1 MSSTARAVSP
11 TVPLRLAPPLPD
23 RALTAACL
31 ALVAWGVFPFGAV
44 HDWALW
50 PLVSAAALLGAFGC
64 AAGERSR
71 ATLVALAAAPLL
83 AAVVAQLLP
92 LPKELIHMAGTGE
105 FLGRYDVGV
114 AADAR
119 ALHPLSVAPALT
131 ARAFLMLAALVAFV
145 CGLAALLD
153 RRPALL
159 RAIVPPLAILA
170 VCVAVFA
177 LVQKATFNGKI
188 YWFWESQFRAASNY
202 YGPFVNR
209 NHFAGWMMLATALT
223 AGWLLG
229 QLQGLGRGIKPGWR
243 NRILWLSSPEAGRAL
258 MTAALVAVMFV
269 SVLWSMSRSGIGG
282 TTLALCLLAIAAW
295 RRFAG
300 GARRLVALGALAM
313 VLLVAVAWRGADTL
327 SAWYGRTQTFEWR
340 VELWKDT
347 LPALRDFWITGSGL
361 NTYGQVMLLY
371 PQTNTEVHAQQAHN
385 DYLQLAVEGG
395 LLVGIPVLIVVGLFV
410 AVVRR
415 RLAQPQS
422 EMTWWI
428 RMGAV
433 AGICGMA
440 VQSTVEFSLQIP
452 GIAVL
457 FAVMVAIAIHAPAP
471 VPDRHRQG
479 ARSSADSESTSVAH
493 SRSDELSKVSAY
505 SNR

>member
-1 MSSTARAVSP
+1 VRVLATPTFPERA
-11 TVPLRLAPPLPD
+11 
-23 RALTAACL
+23 AASVCA
-31 ALVAWGVFPFGAV
+31 ALVLGGVASFGAV

-50 PLVSAAALLGAFGC
+50 PLMAAVAAVGFLGSLTGARG
-64 AAGERSR
+64 R
-71 ATLVALAAAPLL
+71 ASLVFLAAAPLL
-83 AAVVAQLLP
+83 AALTVQILP
-92 LPKELIHMAGTGE
+92 LPREVVELTGSGS
-105 FLGRYDVGV
+105 FLERHDLAFGFGV
-114 AADAR
+114 SR
-119 ALHPLSVAPALT
+119 LHPLSVAPALT
-131 ARAFLMLAALVAFV
+131 GRSLVILASLTTLVY
-145 CGLAALLD
+145 GLIAWLD
-153 RRPALL
+153 RREAPVRSLAFSLACIAL
-159 RAIVPPLAILA
+159 V
-170 VCVAVFA
+170 VALFA

-188 YWFWESQFRAASNY
+188 YWFWESPFRVAVNY

-209 NHFAGWMMLATALT
+209 NHFAGWMMLATSLT

-229 QLQGLGRGIKPGWR
+229 QLQGIGRGMKSGWR
-243 NRILWLSSPEAGRAL
+243 NRVLWLSSPEAGRAL

-282 TTLALCLLAIAAW
+282 TTLALCLLAVAAW

-300 GARRLVALGALAM
+300 GARRLVAVGALAM
-313 VLLVAVAWRGADTL
+313 VLLVAVGWRGADTL

-347 LPALRDFWITGSGL
+347 LPALHDFWITGSGL

-395 LLVGIPVLIVVGLFV
+395 LLVGIPVLILVWLFV

-422 EMTWWI
+422 DMTWWI

-452 GIAVL
+452 GVAVL
-457 FAVMVAIAIHAPAP
+457 FAVLVAIAIHEPAEVELRPRRP
-471 VPDRHRQG
+471 VATAER
-479 ARSSADSESTSVAH
+479 
-493 SRSDELSKVSAY
+493 
-505 SNR
+505 